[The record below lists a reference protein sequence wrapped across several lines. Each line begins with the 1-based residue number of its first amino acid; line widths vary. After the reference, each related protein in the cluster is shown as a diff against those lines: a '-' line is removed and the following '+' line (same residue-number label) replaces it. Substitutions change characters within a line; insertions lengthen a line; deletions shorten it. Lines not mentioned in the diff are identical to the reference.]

1 MISIVGLGRVGSTIA
16 EHLVLRGVDDLTLI
30 DIVEGLPQGNALD
43 LSHMASELDIGVRI
57 DGSNDYRDLQDSD
70 IVIVSAGFPR
80 TPGMSRLDLMK
91 KNREIVRQISKKI
104 LEYAPKSKVLMVS
117 NPLDLMTY
125 LVLKTTGFDRNVVF
139 GVGSE
144 LDAARLKYHL
154 SLTLRVP
161 YSSISASIIGEHGD
175 SMVILKSQ
183 SKVNG
188 IPIKRVLNASQM
200 ATVVE
205 KTRGSGADVISLK
218 GSTTFGVAAATSS
231 IVESVIKDKKRIHL
245 VSSYLNGEYGASN
258 LCIGVP
264 AIIGRRGVEKV
275 VELEIDESER
285 EQFIGSAKILKM
297 SIPLLENDIIG

>member
-1 MISIVGLGRVGSTIA
+1 LISIVGLGRVGSTIA
-16 EHLVLRGVDDLTLI
+16 EHLVLRGIDDLTLI
-30 DIVEGLPQGNALD
+30 DIVEGLPQGNAMD
-43 LSHMASELDIGVRI
+43 LSHMASELDIDVRI
-57 DGSNDYRDLQDSD
+57 NGSNNYKDIQGSD

-80 TPGMSRLDLMK
+80 TPDISRLDLIK
-91 KNREIVRQISKKI
+91 KNREIIKQVSKKI
-104 LEYAPKSKVLMVS
+104 LEYTPKSKVIMVS

-125 LVLKTTGFDRNVVF
+125 LALRTTGFDRNVIF

-161 YSSISASIIGEHGD
+161 YSSIIAFIIGEHGD

-188 IPIKRVLNASQM
+188 IPIKRVLNAFQM
-200 ATVVE
+200 SSVVE
-205 KTRGSGADVISLK
+205 KTKKSGADVISLK
-218 GSTTFGVAAATSS
+218 GSTTFGVAAVTSS
-231 IVESVIKDKKRIHL
+231 IVESIIKDKKRVHL
-245 VSSYLNGEYGASN
+245 VSLYLNGEYGVTN

-264 AIIGRRGVEKV
+264 AIIGRRGVERV

-285 EQFIGSAKILKM
+285 EQFVRSAEILKRF
-297 SIPLLENDIIG
+297 IPLLEDDAI

>member
-1 MISIVGLGRVGSTIA
+1 MGESLISIVGLGRVGSTIA
-16 EHLVLRGVDDLTLI
+16 EHLVLKGVDDLTLI

-43 LSHMASELDIGVRI
+43 LSHMASELDIDVRI
-57 DGSNDYRDLQDSD
+57 DGSNNYKDMQDSD

-80 TPGMSRLDLMK
+80 TPGMNRLDLMK
-91 KNREIVRQISKKI
+91 KNREIVRQVSKKI
-104 LEYAPKSKVLMVS
+104 LEYAPKSKVLVVS

-125 LVLKTTGFDRNVVF
+125 LALGTTGFERNLVF

-200 ATVVE
+200 ASVVE
-205 KTRGSGADVISLK
+205 KTKKSGADVISLK

-231 IVESVIKDKKRIHL
+231 IVGSVIKDKKRVHL
-245 VSSYLNGEYGASN
+245 V
-258 LCIGVP
+258 
-264 AIIGRRGVEKV
+264 
-275 VELEIDESER
+275 
-285 EQFIGSAKILKM
+285 
-297 SIPLLENDIIG
+297 

>member
-16 EHLVLRGVDDLTLI
+16 EHLVLREIDDLTLI

-43 LSHMASELDIGVRI
+43 LSHMASELDIDVRI
-57 DGSNDYRDLQDSD
+57 NGSNNYTDIQGSD

-80 TPGMSRLDLMK
+80 TPDISRLDLIK
-91 KNREIVRQISKKI
+91 KNREIIKQVSKKI
-104 LEYAPKSKVLMVS
+104 LEYTPKSKVIMVS

-125 LVLKTTGFDRNVVF
+125 LALRTTGFDRNVIF

-161 YSSISASIIGEHGD
+161 YSSIIAFIIGEHGD

-200 ATVVE
+200 SSVVE
-205 KTRGSGADVISLK
+205 KTKKSGADVISLK
-218 GSTTFGVAAATSS
+218 GSTTFGVAAVTSS
-231 IVESVIKDKKRIHL
+231 IVESIIKDKKRVHL
-245 VSSYLNGEYGASN
+245 VSLYLNGEYGVTN

-264 AIIGRRGVEKV
+264 AIIGRRGVERV

-285 EQFIGSAKILKM
+285 EQFVRSAEILKRF
-297 SIPLLENDIIG
+297 IPLLEDDAI

>member
-1 MISIVGLGRVGSTIA
+1 LISIVGLGRVGSTIA
-16 EHLVLRGVDDLTLI
+16 EHLVLREIDDLTLI

-43 LSHMASELDIGVRI
+43 LSHMASELDIDVRI
-57 DGSNDYRDLQDSD
+57 NGSNNYTDIQGSD

-80 TPGMSRLDLMK
+80 TPDISRLDLIK
-91 KNREIVRQISKKI
+91 KNREIIKQVSKKI
-104 LEYAPKSKVLMVS
+104 LEYTPKSKVIMVS

-125 LVLKTTGFDRNVVF
+125 LALRTTGFDRNVIF

-161 YSSISASIIGEHGD
+161 YSSIIAFIIGEHGD

-200 ATVVE
+200 SSVVE
-205 KTRGSGADVISLK
+205 KTKKSGADVISLK
-218 GSTTFGVAAATSS
+218 GSTTFGVAAVTSS
-231 IVESVIKDKKRIHL
+231 IVESIIKDKKRVHL
-245 VSSYLNGEYGASN
+245 VSLYLNGEYGVTN

-264 AIIGRRGVEKV
+264 AIIGRRGVERV

-285 EQFIGSAKILKM
+285 EQFVRSAEILKRF
-297 SIPLLENDIIG
+297 IPLLEDDAI